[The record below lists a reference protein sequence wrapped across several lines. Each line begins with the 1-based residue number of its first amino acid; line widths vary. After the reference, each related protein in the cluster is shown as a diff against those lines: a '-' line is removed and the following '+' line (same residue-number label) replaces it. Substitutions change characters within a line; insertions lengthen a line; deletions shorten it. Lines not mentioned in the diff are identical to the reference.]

1 MSRPALPPGVHA
13 PGPKTRAS
21 RVATCRGASS
31 RGTGV
36 GRPPPLAPS
45 SSDPVRRVRPSDPP
59 TLRPF
64 HPPTVRPS
72 DRPTLPPSDRPTLR
86 PSDPPTVRLSDPPTL
101 RPSESDRPTACLT
114 SPKAATPIARS
125 TYRPIVLISTPHS
138 VHLIHTSTWGYI
150 CDVGT
155 PIARSYA
162 IFTRYCVAPVVGL
175 VWPSVSAGGG
185 PERRT
190 RMSRGRLAGMP
201 DAELGAGVDRFRS
214 AVSALLSLPYIR
226 LRGAP

>member
-1 MSRPALPPGVHA
+1 MLPGQRLGPPGSRLAEELLLEAPALAVH
-13 PGPKTRAS
+13 PHWRPH
-21 RVATCRGASS
+21 RVT
-31 RGTGV
+31 
-36 GRPPPLAPS
+36 PS
-45 SSDPVRRVRPSDPP
+45 DGSDPP
-59 TLRPF
+59 TLRPSD
-64 HPPTVRPS
+64 PSTLRPSDCPTLRPS
-72 DRPTLPPSDRPTLR
+72 DRPTVRP
-86 PSDPPTVRLSDPPTL
+86 SDPPTL